1 MVGRFDVR
9 CICGGFFYGSLGEWG
24 DRRFIFFLGHSLDLL
39 EVRDC
44 KRGLLERKYGFQI
57 CVETYSNM

>member
-9 CICGGFFYGSLGEWG
+9 CICGGYFYGSLGEWG
-24 DRRFIFFLGHSLDLL
+24 DRRFIFFLGHSLGLL

-44 KRGLLERKYGFQI
+44 KRGVLERKCGF
-57 CVETYSNM
+57 